1 MVLLPS
7 SMQSKNIDKSEESK
21 LWLNTLAKSRKQQ
34 PMARVE
40 LFPQPASSERELQ
53 LKLCCGVNVPLRLGV
68 TAPTG
73 GCVLMNVCVCV
84 CVNSVYGFG
93 HRHEVSLAGIG
104 TTWATYIIRV
114 SSTLTYYLECCAGL
128 GQRKGE
134 LVCRS
139 WWVSVFTFAT
149 AARILWV
156 LGWSLLQWLL
166 NRLSMP
172 SIPTQRSRSDFPDAC
187 YNQRSNQSTSNR
199 YYYEQVQRTLSIV
212 VPPHSL
218 SLPDL
223 GWLDF
228 QDVTCRREGF

>member
-1 MVLLPS
+1 
-7 SMQSKNIDKSEESK
+7 
-21 LWLNTLAKSRKQQ
+21 
-34 PMARVE
+34 
-40 LFPQPASSERELQ
+40 
-53 LKLCCGVNVPLRLGV
+53 
-68 TAPTG
+68 
-73 GCVLMNVCVCV
+73 MNVCVCV
-84 CVNSVYGFG
+84 CVNSGYGFG

-139 WWVSVFTFAT
+139 WWVCS
-149 AARILWV
+149 LLLQP
-156 LGWSLLQWLL
+156 LGYFGHLDGLLQWLL

-172 SIPTQRSRSDFPDAC
+172 SIPTQRQRSDFPDAC